1 MREFLELNP
10 PKIFWEKIKEYLVNK
25 ELEVEKLNL
34 DESLGRIVAEDILS
48 PVDLP
53 PFTRS
58 TVDGYAV
65 RAADTAGASASMP
78 SFLELVGS
86 VVMGEKTELEVLAG
100 EAAAVP
106 TGGMLPEGADAVLM
120 IENTEKIDDIT
131 IESSKSLGIGENLV
145 KKAEDIAKG
154 EILFKKG
161 HKLMAR
167 DIGALAGLGI
177 TELKCFKKPAVSVIS
192 TGDELIPP
200 EAEAEAGQIRD
211 INSYSIVSYLKKIGA
226 APNKVG
232 IIEDN
237 LASLKNSVKNELN
250 QDLVL
255 ISGGSSVGIKDMT
268 IEILDSLGE
277 PGVLLHGLSIKPG
290 KPTILA
296 IIDQTIVIGLPGHP
310 GSAWTVTTVLV
321 SEIIKVL
328 AGEKNISE
336 IGLDDEKYIIKAK
349 LSRAIVSDKGRE
361 EYIPV
366 KITKNSSGELLA
378 IPQLGK
384 SSLISNLVKGDAV
397 LKIKSYQEGKEL
409 GEIVDLKII
418 EN

>member
-10 PKIFWEKIKEYLVNK
+10 PNKFWEKIKEYLINK
-25 ELEVEKLNL
+25 KIKVEKLTL
-34 DESLGRIVAEDILS
+34 DDSLGRIVSEDILS
-48 PVDLP
+48 PVNLP
-53 PFTRS
+53 PFSRS

-65 RAADTAGASASMP
+65 RAADTAGSSTALP
-78 SFLELVGS
+78 TFLEVIGS
-86 VVMGEKTELEVLAG
+86 VVMGKETELEISAG

-106 TGGMLPEGADAVLM
+106 TGGMLPKGANAVLM
-120 IENTEKIDDIT
+120 IENTEKIDDST
-131 IESSKSLGIGENLV
+131 IESSKSLGIGENIV
-145 KKAEDIAKG
+145 KKAEDIARD

-177 TELKCFKKPAVSVIS
+177 TELRCFKKPEVSVIS

-200 EAEAEAGQIRD
+200 EAKAKLGQIRD
-211 INSYSIVSYLKKIGA
+211 INSYTIASYLQKIGA
-226 APNKVG
+226 APKKVG

-237 LASLKNSVKNELN
+237 LESLKSSVKNELDK
-250 QDLVL
+250 DLVL

-296 IIDQTIVIGLPGHP
+296 IIDETIVIGLPGHP

-321 SEIIKVL
+321 SEVVKVL
-328 AGEKNISE
+328 TGEKNIAE

-349 LSRAIVSDKGRE
+349 LTRGVVSDKGRE

-366 KITKNSSGELLA
+366 KITKNEAGELLA
-378 IPQLGK
+378 VPQLGK
-384 SSLISNLVKGDAV
+384 SSLITNLVKGDAV
-397 LKIKSYQEGKEL
+397 LKIKSYQEGKEI
-409 GEIVDLKII
+409 GETVDLKII